1 MGLGLSSLRLGIGA
15 NSAAEPDAFGVT
27 FTGLTDGE
35 ARVGGHA
42 SIGYTTDPVSATETV
57 KWSSSSN
64 SAGAATYGTGESPTD
79 YTAGD
84 GGNLWLH
91 VTDNGET
98 VSRAAPIRRAPA
110 VNTVAPVLSGGTGF
124 GDTLSFTD
132 GTWTGAVAG
141 SYARV
146 LQRNTGAGWVDL
158 PGLTHVIDPETD
170 SAAQFRAPVSY
181 TNSGGTVE
189 AISNVV
195 TADTAVAPQFT
206 VNPAGTLNGRVLTVT
221 TGTATGDP
229 APEYTISMT
238 VSDGETTS
246 SVTPF
251 EDADA
256 WDYEAPPSGPDLTI
270 AWTVTASNTEGETS
284 VSGSVVVSSN
294 LSAPAISGL
303 PTIEGV
309 ARVGEVL
316 TAVLAPVTGNPTP
329 NPSYQW
335 RKDGVN
341 ITGAEGLTYQ
351 IDPADEGDT
360 ITFRQTATNSQDSD
374 TAESTATAT
383 IGAAVTPS
391 ITFNAAL
398 AGTSSAPIVNF
409 TDFATENTT
418 EPFDI
423 FIATHASGI
432 LTAPEVI
439 AGTDAAILEAFTFED
454 ADGLFT
460 GRELTVT
467 EAMTNGRISVVY
479 RDSTTP
485 TAVVSEVVLLTGVDI
500 TIAATTWQAPT
511 VDEVG
516 NGNALLSAGGNASSA
531 PSAPTIDA
539 VGDGSVTLNAA

>member
-15 NSAAEPDAFGVT
+15 NSAGEPDAFGVT

-64 SAGAATYGTGESPTD
+64 PAGAATYGTGASPTD

-91 VTDNGET
+91 VTDDGET
-98 VSRAAPIRRAPA
+98 VSRAAPIRRSPA

-132 GTWTGAVAG
+132 GTWTGAAGG
-141 SYARV
+141 SYSRV
-146 LQRNTGAGWVDL
+146 LQRDTGAGWVNL
-158 PGLTHVIDPETD
+158 PGVTHVIDSETD
-170 SAAQFRAPVSY
+170 SAAQFRAVVSY

-238 VSDGETTS
+238 VSDGTTTS

-294 LSAPAISGL
+294 LSAPVISGL

-329 NPSYQW
+329 NPSGQW
-335 RKDGVN
+335 RK
-341 ITGAEGLTYQ
+341 
-351 IDPADEGDT
+351 
-360 ITFRQTATNSQDSD
+360 RR
-374 TAESTATAT
+374 ESTYNRCR
-383 IGAAVTPS
+383 GSHLPDRS
-391 ITFNAAL
+391 CRRGRHDHL
-398 AGTSSAPIVNF
+398 P
-409 TDFATENTT
+409 
-418 EPFDI
+418 
-423 FIATHASGI
+423 ASGNKQS
-432 LTAPEVI
+432 
-439 AGTDAAILEAFTFED
+439 G
-454 ADGLFT
+454 
-460 GRELTVT
+460 
-467 EAMTNGRISVVY
+467 
-479 RDSTTP
+479 
-485 TAVVSEVVLLTGVDI
+485 
-500 TIAATTWQAPT
+500 
-511 VDEVG
+511 
-516 NGNALLSAGGNASSA
+516 
-531 PSAPTIDA
+531 
-539 VGDGSVTLNAA
+539 